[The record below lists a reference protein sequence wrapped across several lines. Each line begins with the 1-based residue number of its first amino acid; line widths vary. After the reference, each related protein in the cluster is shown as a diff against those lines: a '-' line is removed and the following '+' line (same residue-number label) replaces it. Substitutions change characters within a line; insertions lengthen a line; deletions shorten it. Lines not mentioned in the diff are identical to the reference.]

1 MSIYNFKNPFVKFI
15 TSSVFFILFWE
26 LIYFF
31 YLEPNGF
38 IDNQITIDLIALTNK
53 ILQAIGYGVLP
64 VQDANTEIKIAG
76 IDGTTGV
83 WVGDPCNGLILFVLF
98 LTFIIFY
105 PFGFKHKFW
114 FIPLGLISIH
124 IINAARVASL
134 AIILKYK
141 PQWLDFNHNYT
152 FTILVYS
159 YVFLLWLVWIK
170 YFGKP
175 SISPKISG
183 E

>member
-53 ILQAIGYGVLP
+53 ILQAIGYVVLP

-98 LTFIIFY
+98 LTFIIF
-105 PFGFKHKFW
+105 
-114 FIPLGLISIH
+114 
-124 IINAARVASL
+124 N
-134 AIILKYK
+134 
-141 PQWLDFNHNYT
+141 
-152 FTILVYS
+152 
-159 YVFLLWLVWIK
+159 
-170 YFGKP
+170 
-175 SISPKISG
+175 PKG
-183 E
+183 